1 MQNLQSN
8 VTATSSF
15 DTLST
20 PVRPKIADELLQ
32 KTIEFDPYNK
42 ELPQQKERWDMK
54 KPSKPLLIVTLVIA
68 VGAGLI
74 TGYLA
79 KRQFASSS
87 EVGTES
93 PATQRVAG
101 NNVKAG
107 DVFGSNSEAF
117 KDVAEGIL
125 QLGGVDG
132 EGSHK
137 LLRPGGD
144 SQTVYLTSSVTD
156 LDKLVGMQVK
166 VWGETYQGQL
176 AGWLMDVG
184 KVEVINPT
192 PTISVSPVPE
202 TE

>member
-1 MQNLQSN
+1 MQNLQNN
-8 VTATSSF
+8 VTMSSSVE
-15 DTLST
+15 DLST

-32 KTIEFDPYNK
+32 KTTEFDPYKK
-42 ELPQQKERWDMK
+42 ELPEQKERWDMK
-54 KPSKPLLIVTLVIA
+54 KPSKPLLIITLVIA
-68 VGAGLI
+68 AAAGLI

-79 KRQFASSS
+79 KRQFTTSS
-87 EVGTES
+87 VAGVES

-107 DVFGSNSEAF
+107 DVFGSNSEIF
-117 KDVAEGIL
+117 KDMAEGLL
-125 QLGGVDG
+125 QSGGVDG

-184 KVEVINPT
+184 KIEVIDPA
-192 PTISVSPVPE
+192 PVVSVSPNPE